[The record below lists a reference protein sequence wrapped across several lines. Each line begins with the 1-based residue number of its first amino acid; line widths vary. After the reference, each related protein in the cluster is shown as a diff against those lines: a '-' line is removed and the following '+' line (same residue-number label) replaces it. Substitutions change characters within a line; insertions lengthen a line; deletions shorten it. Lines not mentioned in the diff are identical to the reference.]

1 MAKTASNRSS
11 QKSRSNSSQKSR
23 SKSSQN
29 SKKLNRTTKRK
40 TLRKK
45 DNVYTK
51 IVDVNKKPLKPGSKL
66 YNQLKSYSYNGK
78 KYNVFKIAKYYG
90 QLMADDDY
98 VNSKGQRYIVL
109 TSLDDDNFNNGFSE
123 HVEDVIDM
131 YLHDKLPNEEEL
143 HHKRLARLSRRRA
156 KRHVSPKPNRPNS
169 NNYFSY

>member
-1 MAKTASNRSS
+1 MAKTASKRSSNRSRNNS
-11 QKSRSNSSQKSR
+11 SNKSRSNSSNK
-23 SKSSQN
+23 
-29 SKKLNRTTKRK
+29 SKKLYRTTKRK

-51 IVDVNKKPLKPGSKL
+51 IVDVDKKPLNPGSKL

-90 QLMADDDY
+90 RLMADDDN

-131 YLHDKLPNEEEL
+131 YLHDKLPYEEDL
-143 HHKRLARLSRRRA
+143 HHKKLAKLSRRRA
-156 KRHVSPKPNRPNS
+156 KRPVSPQV
-169 NNYFSY
+169 